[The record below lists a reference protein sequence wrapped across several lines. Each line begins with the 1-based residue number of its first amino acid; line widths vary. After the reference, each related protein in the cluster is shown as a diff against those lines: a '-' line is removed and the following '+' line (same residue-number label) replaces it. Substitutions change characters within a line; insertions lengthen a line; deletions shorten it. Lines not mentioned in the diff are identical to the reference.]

1 MTVEI
6 EHVFYAEDAISAAAI
21 MDNARMSG
29 ADEVKA
35 EWMQRERVYRVEY
48 TTPEEDEPCR
58 ST

>member
-21 MDNARMSG
+21 MDNAIAGG

-35 EWMQRERVYRVEY
+35 VWDKTAKVYKVEY
-48 TTPEEDEPCR
+48 MTPQEDEPCR

>member
-21 MDNARMSG
+21 MDNAIAGG
-29 ADEVKA
+29 ADEVRA
-35 EWMQRERVYRVEY
+35 EWMQREQVYRVEY
-48 TTPEEDEPCR
+48 TTPQEDEQCR

>member
-29 ADEVKA
+29 ADEVRA
-35 EWMQRERVYRVEY
+35 EWMQKENVYRVEY
-48 TTPEEDEPCR
+48 TTPQEDESCG
-58 ST
+58 SA